1 MSTDPIAEA
10 RLSLA
15 VVMRMAADLPAKL
28 AALDSEQLEALLCA
42 QRIAGHALE
51 DKPALEP
58 ARQMAM
64 SLWAVVHAEQTR
76 RLHAGVAESRELERV
91 FSLEA
96 ETE

>member
-1 MSTDPIAEA
+1 MTGDPIAEA
-10 RLSLA
+10 SLALA
-15 VVMRMAADLPAKL
+15 VVMRMCGDLPAKL
-28 AALDSEQLEALLCA
+28 AGLDSEQLEALLCA

-51 DKPALEP
+51 DKPSLDP

-76 RLHAGVAESRELERV
+76 RLHAGVAEAAELEELFAR
-91 FSLEA
+91 